1 MVAGHKQECARFQA
15 EAKEKEHIA
24 LPHAGKGQ
32 LPHAGKG
39 HLTRRSPAETNK
51 NTNKNTTY
59 FEDVPV
65 CYYVMTVVLGRV

>member
-32 LPHAGKG
+32 NKKKKPRGGRGGKKG
-39 HLTRRSPAETNK
+39 RR
-51 NTNKNTTY
+51 
-59 FEDVPV
+59 
-65 CYYVMTVVLGRV
+65 R

>member
-1 MVAGHKQECARFQA
+1 MAHWKAGHKQECARSEA
-15 EAKEKEHIA
+15 EANEKEHIA
-24 LPHAGKGQ
+24 FPHAGKGQ

-51 NTNKNTTY
+51 NTTY